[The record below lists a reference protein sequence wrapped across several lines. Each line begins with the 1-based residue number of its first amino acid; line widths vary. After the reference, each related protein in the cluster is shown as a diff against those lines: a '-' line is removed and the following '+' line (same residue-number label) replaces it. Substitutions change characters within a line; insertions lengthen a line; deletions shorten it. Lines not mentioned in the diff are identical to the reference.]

1 VNKTGESPMNQKQK
15 AYPSI
20 TWSQTVA
27 LATQTGIKAF
37 FSEHFA

>member
-1 VNKTGESPMNQKQK
+1 VNKTSESPVNQKQK
-15 AYPSI
+15 SYPSI

-37 FSEHFA
+37 ISEHFA